1 MFRSIALV
9 PVAVSSAEGYKVVAP
24 PCIRPGQG
32 TMLAD
37 AYGALPTCR
46 SKQTRVPCLVICLKQ
61 QRNQIPLPIRLVLF
75 PATPVLPSSVH
86 VLPCTTHDPVSPN
99 GTCSRPWALYLTSRS
114 SRPSRA
120 SPTPAARLRTTM
132 PRLSIRLWT
141 PARALACVMLIEN
154 SLPTDGTKRLSPAYC
169 ACV

>member
-1 MFRSIALV
+1 MHQTRAGLNV
-9 PVAVSSAEGYKVVAP
+9 GR
-24 PCIRPGQG
+24 CIRCTSDMP
-32 TMLAD
+32 LKAD
-37 AYGALPTCR
+37 AGPKSRDL
-46 SKQTRVPCLVICLKQ
+46 SKQ
-61 QRNQIPLPIRLVLF
+61 QRNQIPLPVRLVLF

-86 VLPCTTHDPVSPN
+86 VLPCGMHDPVSPN
-99 GTCSRPWALYLTSRS
+99 GTYARPWALYLTSRS

-154 SLPTDGTKRLSPAYC
+154 SLPTDGTKRLSPACC